1 MKKFDKIAYFIAAGA
16 FLLASSQAQGAEL
29 NCTQVEDARERLACF
44 DQQFPREPKAESV
57 TSPLQSTRTEATSID
72 DTVAPAATVEATTV
86 EATTVESTT
95 VQATTI
101 QPTIIK
107 PETTQPPST
116 PQKTQTPETSEVT
129 QNDDVP
135 FTTSKGG
142 FFDRPKQITVESTVV
157 AIKDER
163 QKKMV
168 FRLENGQIWLQNS
181 PRSLPIKSGEKVT
194 IKSALVGGYI
204 LRSENGTS
212 TRVRR
217 IK

>member
-16 FLLASSQAQGAEL
+16 FLLANSHAQAAEL

-44 DQQFPREPKAESV
+44 DQQFPRKPSEESAA
-57 TSPLQSTRTEATSID
+57 SPAQSEDA
-72 DTVAPAATVEATTV
+72 DTPPATVQS
-86 EATTVESTT
+86 TTVESTT
-95 VQATTI
+95 AQA
-101 QPTIIK
+101 
-107 PETTQPPST
+107 PETP
-116 PQKTQTPETSEVT
+116 EVT
-129 QNDDVP
+129 QDDDVP

-142 FFDRPKQITVESTVV
+142 FFDKPEQITVESIVV